1 TSRGEN
7 GVRFEGEDGKWL
19 FVSRGTINA
28 SDPRIISEPLP
39 NNAVRLPA
47 RNNQMRNFIE
57 CVRSRQQPICN
68 VEVGHRSAT
77 VCHIGNIAI
86 RTGQRLR
93 WDPRAARF
101 VGNEEANRWLS
112 RERRAPWRLAPAG
125 DARVLTTVRSASPR

>member
-1 TSRGEN
+1 
-7 GVRFEGEDGKWL
+7 VRFEGEEGKWL

-39 NNAVRLPA
+39 SNAVRLPA

-57 CVRSRQQPICN
+57 CVRSRQQPLCN
-68 VEVGHRSAT
+68 VEVGHSSAT

-93 WDPRAARF
+93 WDPRAQRF
-101 VGNEEANRWLS
+101 VDNEEANRWLS
-112 RERRAPWRLAPAG
+112 REMRGPWRL
-125 DARVLTTVRSASPR
+125 DS